1 MSSKS
6 KIEWCDASWQPIA
19 GCTKCSPGC
28 LNCYA
33 ERMAFR
39 QYHMADARCTKN
51 RSQRNLVTAIA
62 YGKAI
67 NKTTRKWTGDI
78 GTNRCVLN
86 DPRHWRKPRRIFV
99 CSMSD
104 LFHPQVPFEFIEK
117 VMAVIE
123 ECPQHTFQILTKRP
137 HIMFEYFSGIGKL
150 YELSCC
156 PNVHLGVSIS
166 NQKEADEKIPI
177 LLQIPAAVRW
187 LSIEPMLGGIKLN
200 HIKTPE
206 RILNALKGKSKYYV
220 DGNTPYYGHSI
231 SWVVVG
237 GESGPGARPMHP
249 DWVRGIRDQCV
260 PNGIP
265 FFFKQHGEWVS
276 GADKYALKIETYNF
290 YPKRVTR
297 IGNTTFFRVTKKL
310 AGRMLDGR
318 EWSEYPK

>member
-1 MSSKS
+1 MSS
-6 KIEWCDASWQPIA
+6 KIEWTESTWNVVA

-33 ERMAFR
+33 ERMAWR
-39 QYHMADARCTKN
+39 LARMYRKYPVDTQLKKYHTVMRSGSARWN
-51 RSQRNLVTAIA
+51 
-62 YGKAI
+62 
-67 NKTTRKWTGDI
+67 NKIYCDYSILDK
-78 GTNRCVLN
+78 
-86 DPRHWRKPRRIFV
+86 PRHWRKPRRIFV

-104 LFHPQVPFEFIEK
+104 LFHPKVPFEFIEK

-123 ECPQHTFQILTKRP
+123 ECPHTFQILTKRP

-156 PNVHLGVSIS
+156 PNVHLGVSICTPDEMW
-166 NQKEADEKIPI
+166 KADELRKI
-177 LLQIPAAVRW
+177 LAAVRFI
-187 LSIEPMLGGIKLN
+187 SFEPLLADVGDINLEGIGQV
-200 HIKTPE
+200 I
-206 RILNALKGKSKYYV
+206 
-220 DGNTPYYGHSI
+220 
-231 SWVVVG
+231 VG

-249 DWVRGIRDQCV
+249 DWVRNIRDQCIAAGV
-260 PNGIP
+260 P
-265 FFFKQHGEWVS
+265 FFFKQWGEWLS
-276 GADKYALKIETYNF
+276 GADKYALKINTYNF

>member
-6 KIEWCDASWQPIA
+6 KIEWTESTWQPIA

-28 LNCYA
+28 DNCYA
-33 ERMAFR
+33 ERMAYR
-39 QYHMADARCTKN
+39 LACMGQKKYQATTGILGYMRGWN
-51 RSQRNLVTAIA
+51 
-62 YGKAI
+62 GKIYCDEKALEI
-67 NKTTRKWTGDI
+67 P
-78 GTNRCVLN
+78 L
-86 DPRHWRKPRRIFV
+86 HWRKPRRIFV

-104 LFHPQVPFEFIEK
+104 LFHPKVPFEFIEK

-156 PNVHLGVSIS
+156 PNVHLGVSICTPDEMW
-166 NQKEADEKIPI
+166 KADELRKI
-177 LLQIPAAVRW
+177 LAAVRFI
-187 LSIEPMLGGIKLN
+187 SFEPLLADVGDINLEGIGQV
-200 HIKTPE
+200 I
-206 RILNALKGKSKYYV
+206 
-220 DGNTPYYGHSI
+220 
-231 SWVVVG
+231 VG

-249 DWVRGIRDQCV
+249 DWARNIRDQCV

-265 FFFKQHGEWVS
+265 FFFKQHGEWLS
-276 GADKYALKIETYNF
+276 GADKYALKINTYNF

-318 EWSEYPK
+318 EWQEYPK

>member
-28 LNCYA
+28 DNCYA
-33 ERMAFR
+33 EKMSSR
-39 QYHMADARCTKN
+39 
-51 RSQRNLVTAIA
+51 LA
-62 YGKAI
+62 YMGQEKYSFVV
-67 NKTTRKWTGDI
+67 K
-78 GTNRCVLN
+78 
-86 DPRHWRKPRRIFV
+86 PRHIDEKHPWNNKIFCDEKALEIPLPWRKPRRIFV

-104 LFHPQVPFEFIEK
+104 LFHPKVPFEFIEK

-156 PNVHLGVSIS
+156 PNVQLGVSICTPDEMW
-166 NQKEADEKIPI
+166 KADELRKI
-177 LLQIPAAVRW
+177 LAAVRFI
-187 LSIEPMLGGIKLN
+187 SFEPLLADVGDINLEGIGQV
-200 HIKTPE
+200 I
-206 RILNALKGKSKYYV
+206 
-220 DGNTPYYGHSI
+220 
-231 SWVVVG
+231 VG

-249 DWVRGIRDQCV
+249 DWARNIRDQCV

-265 FFFKQHGEWVS
+265 FFFKQHGEWLS
-276 GADKYALKIETYNF
+276 GADKYALKINTYNF